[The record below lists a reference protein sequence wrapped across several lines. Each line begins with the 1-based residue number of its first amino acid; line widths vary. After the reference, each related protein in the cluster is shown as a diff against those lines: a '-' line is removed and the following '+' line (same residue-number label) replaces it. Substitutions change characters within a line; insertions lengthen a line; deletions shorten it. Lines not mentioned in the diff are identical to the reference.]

1 MATVT
6 HRVFMTDVSCSLNLR
21 YIAMNTRDV
30 VYTKVP
36 FHVLRWK
43 HKKIGGM
50 CMVYASGKIIHHG
63 EKMQL
68 RKYVRLLQKMD
79 FPIRLQKISLVTQS
93 ATFMLPNVNYEL
105 LVNECGAQYE
115 PEVFH
120 ACILKKNEMTFTIY
134 NSGKVVIT
142 GIKNLDEAN
151 GTLIEIALTQE
162 RTLK

>member
-50 CMVYASGKIIHHG
+50 CMVYASGKIIHQVC
-63 EKMQL
+63 E
-68 RKYVRLLQKMD
+68 
-79 FPIRLQKISLVTQS
+79 
-93 ATFMLPNVNYEL
+93 
-105 LVNECGAQYE
+105 
-115 PEVFH
+115 
-120 ACILKKNEMTFTIY
+120 TFTKIGFPHTFAENKSCDTIGHIY
-134 NSGKVVIT
+134 VT
-142 GIKNLDEAN
+142 ECEL
-151 GTLIEIALTQE
+151 
-162 RTLK
+162 